1 MCRRLSNTFHTRVN
15 SSTASM
21 HALRHL
27 PQLTIPPN
35 SNYWY
40 AKSVFVGCRMKALG
54 SACISLAATA
64 MHPLHLGHRQGSN
77 ASSKAKIVQREQWVF
92 MLMSPPLEPWQL
104 FVGWQNLVVFDRCS
118 GSNIQYPEFR
128 NQPADRVSVYLPG
141 HSKVLQIVKFKSWAC
156 DIVPALLEP
165 KRAAQ
170 YTVIVHNG
178 DMPGSG
184 PL

>member
-1 MCRRLSNTFHTRVN
+1 MYEMCRRLSNTFHTRVN

-77 ASSKAKIVQREQWVF
+77 ASSKAKTVQREQWVF

-104 FVGWQNLVVFDRCS
+104 WVGKIWLFLTAAVAQTFNIRSSAINLQTGFPYIC
-118 GSNIQYPEFR
+118 
-128 NQPADRVSVYLPG
+128 PATA
-141 HSKVLQIVKFKSWAC
+141 KSC
-156 DIVPALLEP
+156 RL
-165 KRAAQ
+165 
-170 YTVIVHNG
+170 
-178 DMPGSG
+178 
-184 PL
+184 